1 MKAEAGFADDALLQA
16 ELLSAYA
23 YEQHLHALVD
33 VLHAGICGLIEALTP
48 LPDVPGLTPVAV
60 EHLRLAL
67 REARQALH
75 MAETHLDNEVHHA
88 R

>member
-1 MKAEAGFADDALLQA
+1 MKAEAGFSDDAFLQT
-16 ELLSAYA
+16 ELLSVYA
-23 YEQHLHALVD
+23 YEQHLTALVD
-33 VLHAGICGLIEALTP
+33 TLHAGICGLIEALTP

-60 EHLRLAL
+60 EHLRLVL

-75 MAETHLDNEVHHA
+75 MAETHLESEV